1 MTNLLKSAELRKREH
16 ERREE
21 KKIQKEREEEGSAFQ
36 DKEAFITTAYKEKLK
51 ELKETEEREERESR
65 CENLLDVRKQKDL
78 SGFYRHFLNQ
88 SLGAES
94 IPLQSSSDRF
104 ETKKNQ
110 HLEELS
116 KESFKQLRGTKRN
129 LRNRRDSASSSEAE
143 ADEKPEEVS
152 SPKRIHVNEPSSS
165 QDIDQKINEP
175 QTENL
180 LTSNDK
186 DPEAVG
192 SNPDEKEV
200 VQEPKIDRQTLIRLR
215 FEKRTVGKVF
225 DDALERYRQRKGLSS
240 AVS

>member
-110 HLEELS
+110 HLEELP